1 MIRSAEMKKILYLVL
16 LCCIVFSLAAC
27 GNKEDSS
34 IKDFESTL
42 KLSQNKGHALKT
54 TVDELNIEQLDE
66 LSNKETTD
74 KNKREINQLQND
86 INNKLVPK
94 MTAYEDSIKNIKA
107 SSEQAKS
114 LKKSYRKTVEQQ
126 INALKELQTF
136 VSLCNQSIKANED
149 ILDYTKLF
157 EKNRSQVEENMKKA
171 NNAGESVK
179 GFKEKLE
186 QNNKDL
192 KNTAEKESNAR
203 SAKSEQQA
211 IENQIMPLIK
221 KQIKDLNKAEIT
233 DGYVNDARKNTI
245 EMYYSL
251 QNYYETREETIE
263 IGEAIAKID
272 INQLPKESKDLKQY
286 DKDFNKK
293 YAEIKGKYQ

>member
-1 MIRSAEMKKILYLVL
+1 MKKILYLVL

-94 MTAYEDSIKNIKA
+94 MTAYEDSIKIIKA

-149 ILDYTKLF
+149 ILDYTRLF
-157 EKNRSQVEENMKKA
+157 EKNRSKVEKNMDNASAAGSTTEVHILTKKLQSNSRELKA
-171 NNAGESVK
+171 TAQKNVDTNND
-179 GFKEKLE
+179 KE
-186 QNNKDL
+186 
-192 KNTAEKESNAR
+192 
-203 SAKSEQQA
+203 AKAQ
-211 IENQIMPLIK
+211 IENDIMPLIES
-221 KQIKDLNKAEIT
+221 QIKDLNQTTIS
-233 DGYVNDARKNTI
+233 DSNVNAARKNTI

-251 QNYYETREETIE
+251 QNYYETRKETIT
-263 IGEAIAKID
+263 IGEKLDKID
-272 INQLPKESKDLKQY
+272 YNKLPKNGKDLEQY
-286 DKDFNKK
+286 EKPFEQELK
-293 YAEIKGKYQ
+293 EVE

>member
-1 MIRSAEMKKILYLVL
+1 MKKILYLVL

-149 ILDYTKLF
+149 ILDYTRLF
-157 EKNRSQVEENMKKA
+157 EKNRSKVEKNMD
-171 NNAGESVK
+171 NASAAGSTTEVHILTK
-179 GFKEKLE
+179 KLE
-186 QNNKDL
+186 SNSRELKATAQKNVDTNND
-192 KNTAEKESNAR
+192 KE
-203 SAKSEQQA
+203 AKAQ
-211 IENQIMPLIK
+211 IENDIMPLIES
-221 KQIKDLNKAEIT
+221 QIKDLNQTAIS
-233 DGYVNDARKNTI
+233 DSNVNAARKNTI

-251 QNYYETREETIE
+251 QNYYETRKETIT
-263 IGEAIAKID
+263 IGEKLDKID
-272 INQLPKESKDLKQY
+272 YNKLPKNGKDLEQY
-286 DKDFNKK
+286 EKPFEQELK
-293 YAEIKGKYQ
+293 EVE

>member
-1 MIRSAEMKKILYLVL
+1 MKKILYLVL

-66 LSNKETTD
+66 LSNKDTTD

-136 VSLCNQSIKANED
+136 VSLCKQSIKANED
-149 ILDYTKLF
+149 ILDYTRLF
-157 EKNRSQVEENMKKA
+157 EKNRSKVEKNMD
-171 NNAGESVK
+171 NASAAGSTTEVHILTK
-179 GFKEKLE
+179 KLE
-186 QNNKDL
+186 SNSRELKATAQKNVDTNND
-192 KNTAEKESNAR
+192 KE
-203 SAKSEQQA
+203 AKAQ
-211 IENQIMPLIK
+211 IENDIMPLIES
-221 KQIKDLNKAEIT
+221 QIKDLNQTTIS
-233 DGYVNDARKNTI
+233 DSNVNAARKNTI

-251 QNYYETREETIE
+251 QNYYETRKETIT
-263 IGEAIAKID
+263 IGEKLDKID
-272 INQLPKESKDLKQY
+272 YNKLPKNGKDLEQY
-286 DKDFNKK
+286 EKPFEQELK
-293 YAEIKGKYQ
+293 EVE

>member
-149 ILDYTKLF
+149 ILDYTRLF
-157 EKNRSQVEENMKKA
+157 EKNRSKVEKNMD
-171 NNAGESVK
+171 NASAAGSTTEVHILTK
-179 GFKEKLE
+179 KLE
-186 QNNKDL
+186 SNSRELKATAQKNVDTNND
-192 KNTAEKESNAR
+192 KE
-203 SAKSEQQA
+203 AKAQ
-211 IENQIMPLIK
+211 IENDIMPLIES
-221 KQIKDLNKAEIT
+221 QIKDLNQTTIS
-233 DGYVNDARKNTI
+233 DSNVNAARKNTI

-251 QNYYETREETIE
+251 QNYYETRKETIT
-263 IGEAIAKID
+263 IGEKLDKID
-272 INQLPKESKDLKQY
+272 YNKLPKNGRDLEQY
-286 DKDFNKK
+286 EKPFEQELK
-293 YAEIKGKYQ
+293 EVE

>member
-1 MIRSAEMKKILYLVL
+1 MKKILYLVL

-149 ILDYTKLF
+149 ILDYTRLF
-157 EKNRSQVEENMKKA
+157 EKNRSKVEKNMD
-171 NNAGESVK
+171 NASAAGSTTEVHILTK
-179 GFKEKLE
+179 KLE
-186 QNNKDL
+186 SNSRELKATAQKNVDTNND
-192 KNTAEKESNAR
+192 KE
-203 SAKSEQQA
+203 AKAQ
-211 IENQIMPLIK
+211 IENDIMPLIES
-221 KQIKDLNKAEIT
+221 QIKDLNQTTIS
-233 DGYVNDARKNTI
+233 DSNVNAARKNTI

-251 QNYYETREETIE
+251 QNYYETRKETIT
-263 IGEAIAKID
+263 IGEKLDKID
-272 INQLPKESKDLKQY
+272 YNKLPKNGKDLEQY
-286 DKDFNKK
+286 EKPF
-293 YAEIKGKYQ
+293 EQ

>member
-1 MIRSAEMKKILYLVL
+1 MKKILYLVL

-149 ILDYTKLF
+149 ILDYTRLF
-157 EKNRSQVEENMKKA
+157 EKNRSKVEKNMD
-171 NNAGESVK
+171 NASAAGSTTEVHILTK
-179 GFKEKLE
+179 KLE
-186 QNNKDL
+186 SNSRELKATAQKNVDTNND
-192 KNTAEKESNAR
+192 KE
-203 SAKSEQQA
+203 AKAQ
-211 IENQIMPLIK
+211 IENDIMPLIES
-221 KQIKDLNKAEIT
+221 QIKDLNQTTIS
-233 DGYVNDARKNTI
+233 DSNVNAARKNTI
-245 EMYYSL
+245 QMYFSL
-251 QNYYETREETIE
+251 QNYYETRKETIT
-263 IGEAIAKID
+263 IGEKLDKID
-272 INQLPKESKDLKQY
+272 YNKLPKNGKDLEQY
-286 DKDFNKK
+286 EKPFEQELK
-293 YAEIKGKYQ
+293 EVE

>member
-149 ILDYTKLF
+149 ILDYTRLF
-157 EKNRSQVEENMKKA
+157 EKNRSKVEKNMDNASAAGSTTEVHILTKKLQSNSRELKA
-171 NNAGESVK
+171 TAQKNVDTNND
-179 GFKEKLE
+179 KE
-186 QNNKDL
+186 
-192 KNTAEKESNAR
+192 
-203 SAKSEQQA
+203 AKAQ
-211 IENQIMPLIK
+211 IENDIMPLIES
-221 KQIKDLNKAEIT
+221 QIKDLNQTTIS
-233 DGYVNDARKNTI
+233 DSNVNAARKNTI

-251 QNYYETREETIE
+251 QNYYETRKETIT
-263 IGEAIAKID
+263 IGEKLDKID
-272 INQLPKESKDLKQY
+272 YNKLPKNGKDLEQY
-286 DKDFNKK
+286 EKPFEQELK
-293 YAEIKGKYQ
+293 EVE

>member
-149 ILDYTKLF
+149 ILDYTRLF
-157 EKNRSQVEENMKKA
+157 EKNRSKVEKNMD
-171 NNAGESVK
+171 NASAAGSTTEVHILTK
-179 GFKEKLE
+179 KLE
-186 QNNKDL
+186 SNSRELKATAQKNVDTNND
-192 KNTAEKESNAR
+192 KE
-203 SAKSEQQA
+203 AKAQ
-211 IENQIMPLIK
+211 IENDIMPLIES
-221 KQIKDLNKAEIT
+221 QIKDLNQTTIS
-233 DGYVNDARKNTI
+233 DSNVNAARKNTI

-251 QNYYETREETIE
+251 QNYYETRKETIT
-263 IGEAIAKID
+263 IGEKLDKID
-272 INQLPKESKDLKQY
+272 YNKLPKNGKDLEQY
-286 DKDFNKK
+286 EKPFEQELK
-293 YAEIKGKYQ
+293 EVE